1 MKHSPVQLLCVENV
15 ISRQRNGGG
24 RQILTFEISV
34 ANLDFA
40 KRVEVH
46 WEGEDSEWR
55 MLPAAYV
62 GSLGGGRELWRARSV
77 HEVDGEDRPLPGD
90 IRFIVGCWMGGCEY
104 WDGHEGRGYEIGAD
118 TGIRVADG
126 HQVLPVMT
134 LPLLEGS
141 QDVLP
146 VAVAVRQALHPQR
159 VFVRW
164 SADRWRTVQDSP
176 CYFKRRHWDRAH
188 WSNARNPNKYGCALW
203 VGQVHAPGAYRIEY
217 AVACEGLHHTLWANN
232 GGENYTARHER
243 LKVLTLNLHC
253 NQETDQDRKLTRI
266 AHAIDELRADVVC
279 LQEVCEPLV
288 EGRGEP
294 AANTA
299 HLIAARLGRKFEVHF
314 EHSHIGFGRFL
325 EGCAILSRVGFKR
338 REAAYVSRSGDLNDI
353 HARKVV
359 MGTIELPYFGTVD
372 VFSAHLSWWN
382 GGFRE
387 QFERLRRWAEE
398 LRGPATAG
406 TLLCGDFNVPPGSE
420 GYAMATGGAGY
431 EDQFVRAGGRSARNG
446 GAAAAPGEL
455 RPEQHRLD
463 HLLLRGGSSLQA
475 VAAREVFT
483 DADYGRVSD
492 HAGYLVEF
500 EPR

>member
-1 MKHSPVQLLCVENV
+1 
-15 ISRQRNGGG
+15 
-24 RQILTFEISV
+24 
-34 ANLDFA
+34 
-40 KRVEVH
+40 
-46 WEGEDSEWR
+46 
-55 MLPAAYV
+55 
-62 GSLGGGRELWRARSV
+62 
-77 HEVDGEDRPLPGD
+77 
-90 IRFIVGCWMGGCEY
+90 
-104 WDGHEGRGYEIGAD
+104 
-118 TGIRVADG
+118 
-126 HQVLPVMT
+126 
-134 LPLLEGS
+134 
-141 QDVLP
+141 
-146 VAVAVRQALHPQR
+146 
-159 VFVRW
+159 
-164 SADRWRTVQDSP
+164 
-176 CYFKRRHWDRAH
+176 
-188 WSNARNPNKYGCALW
+188 
-203 VGQVHAPGAYRIEY
+203 VHAPGAYRIEY

-299 HLIAARLGRKFEVHF
+299 RLIAARLGRKFEVHF

-359 MGTIELPYFGTVD
+359 MGTIELPYFGSVD

-446 GAAAAPGEL
+446 GAPAAPGEL